1 MRCLVLIAYLHASG
15 TRRGSNTRRY
25 HSEMPVGAPLVGKK
39 LSGALFPLGF
49 CRERGSIVS
58 LSIQVHGSRRLLVF
72 IVVQTLRMPGL
83 NVILRDHSTRP
94 RAGVLCEL

>member
-15 TRRGSNTRRY
+15 TRRGPNTRRY
-25 HSEMPVGAPLVGKK
+25 HSEMPVGVPLVGEK

-49 CRERGSIVS
+49 RRERGSMVF
-58 LSIQVHGSRRLLVF
+58 LSTQVHGSRRLLVF

-83 NVILRDHSTRP
+83 NVILTDHRTGP
-94 RAGVLCEL
+94 RAGVLCQL